1 MIKIIMALVS
11 TTFLAACAT
20 TSAKVYDE
28 PMVLDNGTIGML
40 QWLDENGYKGSL
52 VTGRRLEDCGSA
64 VAGYGVLLKRFEN
77 SGKASVTSAVVCEVA
92 PGQYEVVM
100 DVVE

>member
-1 MIKIIMALVS
+1 MTKILMALVS

-20 TSAKVYDE
+20 TNANVYNE
-28 PMVLDNGTIGML
+28 PVLLDNGTEGML
-40 QWLDENGYKGSL
+40 HWLNKNGYKDSL

-64 VAGYGVLLKRFEN
+64 VAGYGVLLKRFEK
-77 SGKASVTSAVVCEVA
+77 SGKPSVVSAVVCEIA

-100 DVVE
+100 DNS